1 MNFIYEPLT
10 YRVIFGAGTLAR
22 AGEELQRIGKRALIL
37 STPEQSGDA
46 AALAERLGA
55 SAVGLFTD
63 AVMHVP
69 VSTVDAAAARAF
81 ELKADCTV
89 AIGGGSTI
97 GLAKALSLR
106 LDLPSL
112 AIPTT
117 YAGSEVTPIW
127 GMTENG
133 VKTTG
138 RDRRVLP
145 KAVIYDPEL
154 TMSLP
159 AAMSIASGL
168 NAIAHSM
175 EGLYA
180 FDGNPIVSLMAE
192 DSIRALA
199 GSLPAIKANPADADA
214 RAKALYGC
222 WLAGSVL
229 GAASVALHHK
239 LCHTLGGSFDM
250 PHAQTHTAVLPHAIA
265 YNAPAVPEAMERAAR
280 ALGGGDPAVRLFE
293 LAHGL
298 GAEMSLAK
306 LGMPRDGIETAARL
320 AVANPYPNPRP
331 ITEEGITALLERALD
346 GLPPLR
352 S

>member
-1 MNFIYEPLT
+1 MQFVYDPLP
-10 YRVIFGAGTLAR
+10 YRVIFGPGSVRQVAD
-22 AGEELQRIGKRALIL
+22 ELPKIGNRALVL
-37 STPEQSGDA
+37 STPEQIDSA
-46 AALAERLGA
+46 RHLANSLGEK
-55 SAVGLFTD
+55 AVGIFSQ

-69 VSTVDAAAARAF
+69 VATVDAAAAKAK
-81 ELKADCTV
+81 ELDVDCTV

-112 AIPTT
+112 VVPTT

-127 GMTENG
+127 GMTEG
-133 VKTTG
+133 GIKTTG
-138 RDRRVLP
+138 RDKKVLP
-145 KAVIYDPEL
+145 KIVVYDPDL
-154 TMSLP
+154 TLSLP
-159 AAMSIASGL
+159 AEMSIASGL
-168 NAIAHSM
+168 NAIAHAM

-192 DSIRALA
+192 ESIRALA
-199 GSLPAIKANPADADA
+199 RSLPRIKADPTDAKA
-214 RAKALYGC
+214 RGDALYGC

-239 LCHTLGGSFDM
+239 LCHTLGGAFDM

-265 YNAPAVPEAMERAAR
+265 YNAPAAPEAMERASR
-280 ALGGGDPAVRLFE
+280 ALGGGDPALKLYE
-293 LAHGL
+293 LASGL

-306 LGMPRDGIETAARL
+306 LGMPADGVAKAAAL

-331 ITEEGITALLERALD
+331 ITEEGIVQLLSRAVE
-346 GLPPLR
+346 GLPPVTI
-352 S
+352 